1 MVVFVHLTA
10 AIKKCPIN
18 GWGERE
24 RDVIYATLDR
34 LATNQTFNYKA
45 LIMSSDE
52 ERANSESEPFLY
64 KRDKY

>member
-1 MVVFVHLTA
+1 MRRHLL
-10 AIKKCPIN
+10 N
-18 GWGERE
+18 
-24 RDVIYATLDR
+24 R
-34 LATNQTFNYKA
+34 LTNKTFNYKA